1 MNKYMKKLAAGLLAF
16 ALMVML
22 LPAGVG
28 GFICGQRKTFDFPTD
43 RFGGRPDIR
52 HDEDCRGRS
61 TRFLRCDASV

>member
-22 LPAGVG
+22 LPAGVVVSFAASG
-28 GFICGQRKTFDFPTD
+28 KTFVFRPDC
-43 RFGGRPDIR
+43 FGGRPDIR

>member
-22 LPAGVG
+22 LPAGVVVSFAASG
-28 GFICGQRKTFDFPTD
+28 KLLFSRPD